1 MEDQKHIESQ
11 TEGEGTQ
18 DAPQDTTEVTP
29 VPNAAPVQETIDP
42 PKANENLE
50 QGKGTES
57 REEVEEKEDAQNIDQ
72 TLENSNPS
80 NTAGENDGKDQDIHI
95 KEKTEDDVDGL
106 KNPIEKFRDN
116 IKERKWWCLF
126 FYGLLIV
133 ACLVGVGLITR
144 AFICDCENVT
154 TNKYASVLLYA
165 LLFLLIVVAGVL
177 VYFQAKTN
185 RKYNAALN
193 RLELLLTRMSIK
205 KEQTTVFANIDR
217 ELQLIARILESSN

>member
-1 MEDQKHIESQ
+1 MENQKHKESQ
-11 TEGEGTQ
+11 PESKKTQ
-18 DAPQDTTEVTP
+18 NASQAPTVVTSE
-29 VPNAAPVQETIDP
+29 PNAAPVQDKKDLKKE
-42 PKANENLE
+42 NENSE
-50 QGKGTES
+50 QGEEPAS
-57 REEVEEKEDAQNIDQ
+57 RENVEEKEDSQNIVK
-72 TLENSNPS
+72 TSENHNPR
-80 NTAGENDGKDQDIHI
+80 NTAGENDGKDQNIHS
-95 KEKTEDDVDGL
+95 KEKTEVDVDGL
-106 KNPIEKFRDN
+106 KNPIEKFRDS
-116 IKERKWWCLF
+116 IKERKWCCFF

-165 LLFLLIVVAGVL
+165 LLFLLIVVAGAL

-205 KEQTTVFANIDR
+205 KDRTTFFC
-217 ELQLIARILESSN
+217 EY